1 MFVTPPPPF
10 LIPCGDLQY
19 TTALYPIVMTLVNL
33 VITVGDIRIST
44 SDVDSKSDYYLYIA
58 YYALYGSRGIFYAI
72 MAIIDPSL
80 IRAIRVWRG
89 IHNSSTGSSFGNS
102 ISVHTETTRSEF
114 EMNSPINLAPNA
126 KVLQVKAFGPETRV
140 EDGAETEGDVESEGD
155 EEGELEARHP
165 HWTESDIS
173 VESRI
178 MTVEDM
184 SSMADLTQ
192 PSLTPSDQ
200 RIQEIREQQME
211 RARRKHQTAKQFKRQ
226 I

>member
-1 MFVTPPPPF
+1 
-10 LIPCGDLQY
+10 
-19 TTALYPIVMTLVNL
+19 MTIVNL
-33 VITVGDIRIST
+33 VITVGDIRLST
-44 SDVDSKSDYYLYIA
+44 TDVDSKSDYYLYVA

-89 IHNSSTGSSFGNS
+89 IHHNSSTNSSFGNS
-102 ISVHTETTRSEF
+102 ISVHTEITRSEF

-126 KVLQVKAFGPETRV
+126 KVLQIKAFGPETRV
-140 EDGAETEGDVESEGD
+140 EGGAETEGDVESEGD
-155 EEGELEARHP
+155 EEGGGLEARHP

-178 MTVEDM
+178 MTVEDT

-192 PSLTPSDQ
+192 PSLTPPDL
-200 RIQEIREQQME
+200 RIQEIRGQQME
-211 RARRKHQTAKQFKRQ
+211 RARRKHQAAKQFKRQ